1 MLVIVILLGL
11 ATQSFYPCYE
21 LFIMKALIAQFQNL
35 SPLFWLM
42 CVGCCSL
49 IVALDFYLHSSLAS
63 MLAAFS
69 GVCFAFFAGAMRLIC
84 YFFGLCYCISY
95 AIIAFEARLYGDVF
109 LSLIYLPLNLIGLIE
124 WHKYPYKDSKIKLK
138 SLKSLTPMLIILSIS
153 TLIYG
158 LFLSHIRSS
167 YPFLNALSVALQLFA
182 TYLQSKRYI
191 QSYLLVTLANIIMCY
206 IWFKLSLVESKMFLQ
221 FFNACIF
228 LIIGIVFCIKWQ
240 REYKSQK
247 EI

>member
-11 ATQSFYPCYE
+11 ATQSFYPCYD

-35 SPLFWLM
+35 PPLFWLM

-109 LSLIYLPLNLIGLIE
+109 LSLVYLPLNLIGLIE
-124 WHKYPYKDSKIKLK
+124 WHNHPYKEKIKLK
-138 SLKSLTPMLIILSIS
+138 SLKSLTP
-153 TLIYG
+153 TLILIALSSLAYG
-158 LFLSHIRSS
+158 FFLDSIHSS

-206 IWFKLSLVESKMFLQ
+206 IWFRLSLGDTKMFLQ

-228 LIIGIVFCIKWQ
+228 LIIGIVFYIKWQ

>member
-1 MLVIVILLGL
+1 MLVIAILLGL
-11 ATQSFYPCYE
+11 ATQSFYPCYD

-35 SPLFWLM
+35 PPLFWLM
-42 CVGCCSL
+42 CVGCCTL

-124 WHKYPYKDSKIKLK
+124 WHNHPYKEKIKLK
-138 SLKSLTPMLIILSIS
+138 SLKSLTP
-153 TLIYG
+153 TLILIALSSLAYG
-158 LFLSHIRSS
+158 FFLDSIHSSH
-167 YPFLNALSVALQLFA
+167 PFLNALSVALQLFA

-206 IWFKLSLVESKMFLQ
+206 IWFRLSLGDTKMFLQ

-228 LIIGIVFCIKWQ
+228 LIIGIVFYIKWQ